1 MRTIFAVLALTVLLT
16 ACFHKTKDDLIQKA
30 EGVETKQQ
38 LRKVLG
44 DPDGV
49 DKLGPIE
56 KWTYKASD
64 GTVIFPIIADKVGPQ
79 RDRSQRDRS
88 VRGSAGQ
95 PMRNRTGWPVGVPR
109 TSSSRM
115 TTVPRTI
122 VPFGQPR
129 TVLPANG
136 VQPHLLAIQSS
147 VISRCSPISTRA
159 KSAS

>member
-16 ACFHKTKDDLIQKA
+16 ACFHKTKDDLIHKA

-64 GTVIFPIIADKVGPQ
+64 GTVIFPIIADKVGP
-79 RDRSQRDRS
+79 S
-88 VRGSAGQ
+88 VTGPKETGQ
-95 PMRNRTGWPVGVPR
+95 
-109 TSSSRM
+109 
-115 TTVPRTI
+115 
-122 VPFGQPR
+122 
-129 TVLPANG
+129 
-136 VQPHLLAIQSS
+136 
-147 VISRCSPISTRA
+147 
-159 KSAS
+159 